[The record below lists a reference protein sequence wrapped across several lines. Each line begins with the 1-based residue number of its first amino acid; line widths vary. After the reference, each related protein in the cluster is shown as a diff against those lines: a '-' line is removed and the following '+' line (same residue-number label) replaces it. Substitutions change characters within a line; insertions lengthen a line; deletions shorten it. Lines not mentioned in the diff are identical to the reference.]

1 VAERIRHTVVTCG
14 VHQPHIT
21 PRRPTAGGLRSFILG
36 SIPRRNETPV
46 KAFIRPE
53 QPAIDVSEIIERQKM
68 SGFLFTLVGVSWI
81 ITFLDGFDTNLVS
94 FAAPYFASDYH
105 LSRVQLGNIF
115 AMGLLGTLIGGF
127 LLGYVGDRIGRRPAV
142 ILSSAGFGVLT
153 LCFAF
158 ATGYWSL
165 FCLRLISG
173 IPLGGILPLAWAL
186 NMEYVPKR
194 YRSTVVTVIMMGF
207 SAGTGFGGPIAVWL
221 IPKLGWKAVFVLGG
235 LAALLCAVILFL
247 ALPESIRFLASQRH
261 EPGRIAAI
269 LNRIAPGQ
277 SFSPQAA
284 YVLADEPAAK
294 KDFKPSLLFLGELKK
309 ITPLI
314 WLAYMAS
321 SFAAYFLVNWT
332 PLVLES
338 LKFSR
343 RDAAA
348 AASLMSLM
356 GAMGALCLMRFT
368 DRRGAMAV
376 TVMPVMTFIL
386 LLIAGFV
393 NVPHSVFL
401 VLTAGIGFF
410 LVGGQLGVI
419 SLCGIFYPTAYR
431 ANGAGWASGVAK
443 IGSVLGPLAGG
454 WVLSTNMPVRNIF
467 DVLAICPAIFA
478 VCIYAVGR
486 MHSRML
492 GYEALVEL
500 EPTR

>member
-1 VAERIRHTVVTCG
+1 
-14 VHQPHIT
+14 
-21 PRRPTAGGLRSFILG
+21 
-36 SIPRRNETPV
+36 V
-46 KAFIRPE
+46 KAFTNPE
-53 QPAIDVSEIIERQKM
+53 HHTIDVSEIIERQKV
-68 SGFLFTLVGVSWI
+68 SSFLVRLVVVSSI
-81 ITFLDGFDTNLVS
+81 ITFLDGFDTNLIS

-115 AMGLLGTLIGGF
+115 AMGLLGTLMGGF
-127 LLGYVGDRIGRRPAV
+127 LLGYLGDRIGRRPAV
-142 ILSSAGFGVLT
+142 ILAGAGFGVLT

-165 FCLRLISG
+165 FGLRLISG

-194 YRSTVVTVIMMGF
+194 YRSTVVTIIMIGF
-207 SAGTGFGGPIAVWL
+207 SAGTGLGGPIAVWL

-235 LAALLCAVILFL
+235 LAALLCAAILFL
-247 ALPESIRFLASQRH
+247 ELPESIRFLVSKRR
-261 EPGRIAAI
+261 EPARMIAI
-269 LNRIAPGQ
+269 LNRIAPAR
-277 SFSPQAA
+277 SFLPEAT
-284 YVLADEPAAK
+284 YVVADEPTVK

-321 SFAAYFLVNWT
+321 SFAVYFLVNWT

-343 RDAAA
+343 REAAT
-348 AASLMSLM
+348 AASLISLM
-356 GAMGALCLMRFT
+356 GAIGALCLMRFT

-393 NVPHSVFL
+393 DVPHPAFL
-401 VLTAGIGFF
+401 VLIASIGFF
-410 LVGGQLGVI
+410 LVGGQLAVI

-467 DVLAICPAIFA
+467 AVLAICPAVFA

-486 MHSRML
+486 IHSRML
-492 GYEALVEL
+492 GHEALAEL
-500 EPTR
+500 QPIGLPVSPGVAH